1 MGNFFS
7 NFIRKVKKKML
18 AKLIQAI
25 IAALVPILY
34 TLLLNWFPDFP
45 LPESDLINLLVW
57 ITSYFIAGGKTK
69 SAIIEYKK
77 RNK

>member
-1 MGNFFS
+1 MS
-7 NFIRKVKKKML
+7 NFIKKFIGKVKKKML

-25 IAALVPILY
+25 IAGLVPILY
-34 TLLLNWFPDFP
+34 SFLSNLFPDFP
-45 LPESDLINLLVW
+45 LLESDLLNLLVW